1 MTVKKV
7 LRVIAAVLLVV
18 TLIPSLACMGKIQ
31 QAAQK
36 VKDQNDLAQIG
47 MLYHSYCDLNSGKPP
62 ATLDEFVK
70 FAQTNQ
76 PGAAPAIS
84 GLQSG
89 KYVIYLGVDFKKQTQ
104 GTGNTVL
111 AYDANVPTA
120 GGPVVMADGMVRQM
134 TAAEFAAATK
144 PVGGTLSK

>member
-18 TLIPSLACMGKIQ
+18 TLIPSLACMGRIQ

-36 VKDQNDLAQIG
+36 ARDANDLMQIG
-47 MLYHSYCDLNSGKPP
+47 LLYHQYCDLNNGKPP

-70 FAQTNQ
+70 FAQTNE
-76 PGAAPAIS
+76 PGALPAVS

-89 KYVIYLGVDFKKQTQ
+89 KYVIYLGVDIKKQAQ

-120 GGPVVMADGMVRQM
+120 GGPVVMVDGSSRQM
-134 TAAEFAAATK
+134 TAAEFAAAAK
-144 PVGGTLSK
+144 PVGGKLSK